1 MQIFYID
8 ESGTGLGDERTHFF
22 VLAAFA
28 IHTHHWVQLDREVSA
43 LKRRLI
49 GWAKPE
55 DWEIK
60 GRDIRR
66 GEKLFQNQN
75 WNKRADAF
83 LQIAN
88 VLDKLPCQFF
98 VVQVDKRLLPSYIET
113 DSDLYRVAFW
123 RLLDEL
129 DQFLSQKSEQGLLL
143 LDMRSDM
150 HSSIQDRRVLDAY
163 REWTGS
169 RAGKSLFAELPWF
182 GFSAF
187 YSGLQMADY
196 MAYLFD
202 FVSNEVVRAK
212 RQTALNQAFTQL
224 HYKLKILK
232 IP

>member
-1 MQIFYID
+1 MHIFYID

-22 VLAAFA
+22 VLATFA
-28 IHTHHWVQLDREVSA
+28 IDTRYWVQLDREVSA

-49 GWAKPE
+49 SWAKPE

-66 GEKLFQNQN
+66 GEKLFQNQK
-75 WNKRADAF
+75 WDKRENAF
-83 LQIAN
+83 LQIAT
-88 VLDKLPCQFF
+88 VLEKLPCQFI
-98 VVQVDKRLLPSYIET
+98 VVQVDKRLLPSYVET

-129 DQFLSQKSEQGLLL
+129 DQFLSEKSDHGMLL

-150 HSSIQDRRVLDAY
+150 HSSVQDRRVLDAY
-163 REWTGS
+163 REWVGS
-169 RAGKSLFAELPWF
+169 RSGETSFVELPWF

-187 YSGLQMADY
+187 YAGLQMADY
-196 MAYLFD
+196 IAYLFD
-202 FVSNEVVRAK
+202 FVSNEVVRPK
-212 RQTALNQAFTQL
+212 RQTALNQAFNQI
-224 HYKLKILK
+224 HNKIKVLK